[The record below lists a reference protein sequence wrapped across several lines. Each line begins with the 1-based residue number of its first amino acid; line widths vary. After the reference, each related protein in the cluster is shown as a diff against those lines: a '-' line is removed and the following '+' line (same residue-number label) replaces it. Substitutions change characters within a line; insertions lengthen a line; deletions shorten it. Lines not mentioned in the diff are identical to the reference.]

1 MLYSKGDDEKG
12 KNIRYFREMTAAPRA
27 GDVMVLAQGRA
38 AFLRQGV
45 EGGSKA
51 TCCLVFALSKVA

>member
-12 KNIRYFREMTAAPRA
+12 KNIRYFREMMTAPRVR
-27 GDVMVLAQGRA
+27 DVMVLAQGRA

-45 EGGSKA
+45 EEVEQSN
-51 TCCLVFALSKVA
+51 LLSVLWSV

>member
-12 KNIRYFREMTAAPRA
+12 KNIRYFRGMMAAPRVR
-27 GDVMVLAQGRA
+27 DVMVLAQGRA

-45 EGGSKA
+45 EEVEQSN
-51 TCCLVFALSKVA
+51 LLSVLCSV

>member
-12 KNIRYFREMTAAPRA
+12 KNIRYFREMMAAPRVR
-27 GDVMVLAQGRA
+27 DVMVLAQGRA

-45 EGGSKA
+45 EEVEQSN
-51 TCCLVFALSKVA
+51 LLSVLCSV